1 MPSHP
6 CGMAPQLPLP
16 AALCSERHGSPG
28 SGTGRFWHTVYMVRK
43 LYYPKRCSIRILTW
57 HEISYLALQKSESQS
72 ITCKLHHMIIT
83 CYFTKYDLQFN
94 NRLERTK
101 AHKYWILDL
110 HHPKEIA
117 CLKAVF
123 FFTMWS
129 QTEVENRLFSTAS
142 FSNTISKIN
151 W

>member
-28 SGTGRFWHTVYMVRK
+28 SSTGWFWHTFYMVRK
-43 LYYPKRCSIRILTW
+43 LYYPKRYYIRILTR
-57 HEISYLALQKSESQS
+57 HEISYLTLQKSESQN
-72 ITCKLHHMIIT
+72 ITCKLHQMIVT
-83 CYFTKYDLQFN
+83 CYFTKYDSLLIGWNALKDVSIEF
-94 NRLERTK
+94 LIFIT
-101 AHKYWILDL
+101 
-110 HHPKEIA
+110 PKELHA
-117 CLKAVF
+117 WKRF
-123 FFTMWS
+123 SFFTMWAH
-129 QTEVENRLFSTAS
+129 TEIEDWLFSTAS